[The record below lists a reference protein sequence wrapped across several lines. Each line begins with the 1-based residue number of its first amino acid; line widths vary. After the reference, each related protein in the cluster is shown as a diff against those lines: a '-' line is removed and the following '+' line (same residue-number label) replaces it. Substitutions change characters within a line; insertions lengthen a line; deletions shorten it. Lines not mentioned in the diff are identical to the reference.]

1 MARVNVDSAVW
12 TDPRIKRLAKL
23 CQFSMRETVGTLV
36 AVWQEA
42 YNAKS
47 EVMSPMDIDTA
58 AEVEGFADRLA
69 SPQVVLADATDLG
82 LRLHGVRDRIDYLL
96 LQAERGRKGGHI
108 KQALAR
114 QELDAGL
121 ALVKQCSSL
130 PLAPDPP
137 LALPPDPPLAQPPD
151 QIIGGDLLAQGPISP
166 RMKRKPGHVTQ
177 DEREKASRVLAKL
190 SERNGIKYQGGAVHV
205 QLIASQLR
213 SGVTEGEMRAIVAMQ
228 AEKWG
233 KDPQMLEFLRPET
246 LFGPRTIA
254 KYLDEA
260 KTRYAEQIQAVDRPA
275 QPMLQV
281 VR

>member
-1 MARVNVDSAVW
+1 
-12 TDPRIKRLAKL
+12 
-23 CQFSMRETVGTLV
+23 MRETVGTLV

-47 EVMSPMDIDTA
+47 EVMAPQDIDTA
-58 AEVEGFADRLA
+58 AELDGFAEHL
-69 SPQVVLADATDLG
+69 SCPQVALADALEHG
-82 LRLHGVRDRIDYLL
+82 MRLHGVRDRIDYLL

-108 KQALAR
+108 SQAHAR
-114 QELDAGL
+114 AYAEQTLERVPSVGQ
-121 ALVKQCSSL
+121 ALVKRSPSL

-137 LALPPDPPLAQPPD
+137 PAPTPDLPLHQPPD
-151 QIIGGDLLAQGPISP
+151 QIVGGDLLAQGPIAP
-166 RMKRKPGHVTQ
+166 RVKRKPGHATQ
-177 DEREKASRVLAKL
+177 DEREKALRILSKL

-233 KDPQMLEFLRPET
+233 KSPQMLEYLRPET

-260 KTRYAEQIQAVDRPA
+260 KTKYAEQIDQVDRPT